1 MLACYHEHWKRHT
14 LLYVYAIC
22 FFFFP
27 LTTTVL
33 FYQIVFEKKKKQ
45 VISDIHRPIE
55 SAKSNDIDNP
65 EFYEAGLPVVSFK
78 LRFFCEKIFFE
89 NVFFYIY
96 LSKRDL

>member
-1 MLACYHEHWKRHT
+1 MLVCYHELWKRHT

-27 LTTTVL
+27 LTTTVYFIKSL
-33 FYQIVFEKKKKQ
+33 KKKKQ

-78 LRFFCEKIFFE
+78 LRFCERLKMSFF
-89 NVFFYIY
+89 FI
-96 LSKRDL
+96 SKQRDL